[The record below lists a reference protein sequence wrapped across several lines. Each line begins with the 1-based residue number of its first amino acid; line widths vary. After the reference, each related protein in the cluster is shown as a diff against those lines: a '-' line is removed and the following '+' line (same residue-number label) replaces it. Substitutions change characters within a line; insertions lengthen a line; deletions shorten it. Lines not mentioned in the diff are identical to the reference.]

1 MGLNSSLI
9 CSKVDKSLDKLDKLP
24 IFFGRKVFKCPNGCE
39 MNWIV
44 KGYYF
49 CDCGEKI
56 NLNNS
61 RKLEHGLKVESC
73 SLYWEKEFIICE
85 NHKESKSIGYY
96 CQKCN
101 FFLCR
106 ECVNLD
112 IDPECF
118 EKHLTL
124 WRNNILSFCLK
135 HNGSSYSGFYC
146 MVEGHNSFV
155 CDECFKTKEKYQKG
169 KCLNGHKTI
178 WKNYLN
184 NSNVINCALH
194 KKAVTSGYYCDE
206 CDYLFC
212 DECSGNNLKENYQKG
227 QCLNGH
233 KTIWKKLNKGIKCT
247 LHKEVVTSGLYCE
260 QCNDIYC
267 DKCSGTN
274 LINFKTKFG

>member
-112 IDPECF
+112 I
-118 EKHLTL
+118 
-124 WRNNILSFCLK
+124 IL
-135 HNGSSYSGFYC
+135 
-146 MVEGHNSFV
+146 
-155 CDECFKTKEKYQKG
+155 D
-169 KCLNGHKTI
+169 
-178 WKNYLN
+178 KNYSFSLKN
-184 NSNVINCALH
+184 I
-194 KKAVTSGYYCDE
+194 YI
-206 CDYLFC
+206 YL
-212 DECSGNNLKENYQKG
+212 
-227 QCLNGH
+227 
-233 KTIWKKLNKGIKCT
+233 
-247 LHKEVVTSGLYCE
+247 
-260 QCNDIYC
+260 
-267 DKCSGTN
+267 
-274 LINFKTKFG
+274 